1 MPINFNSKIIS
12 YILKHLEGEVSVQ
25 EVKELMEKIDIKC
38 KTKDNRIIFNYTIGA
53 DFSNPVVQEARGI
66 IMDMGAEDV
75 SKISDWRV
83 VCWPFRKFGNWGES
97 YADDINWNTA
107 QVQAKI
113 DGSILKLYRYNGQW
127 HWATNGCIDACDANT
142 PLIGRTFQD
151 VIESADNFGSINYD
165 ILDKYNTYI
174 FELVSPETRVVV
186 EYDKTHLYHLGTRS
200 NLTGVE
206 FNNFIGIEKP
216 HIYNIADPNLEKVI
230 EEAKHLN
237 NGVCEHEGFV
247 VCDSDYHRIK
257 VKNPEYLMLHHS
269 LTKDSVSKDDV
280 VEAIILNDE
289 EKIMALL
296 SYPRLKVQFKYY
308 DWQVTKFLY
317 ELEIYVNYVR
327 NVYPSCGS
335 RKEFALKIKDD
346 KFKAF
351 GFMAVDNPDMTVMQL
366 IKKFGISKVGKGFI
380 KNEQI

>member
-12 YILKHLEGEVSVQ
+12 CIFEHLGEEVPVQ
-25 EVKELMEKIDIKC
+25 EVKELMNKIDIKC

-75 SKISDWRV
+75 SQVSQWYV

-97 YADDINWNTA
+97 YADDIDWNTA

-113 DGSILKLYRYNGQW
+113 DGSIVKLYYYKGIW
-127 HWATNGCIDACDANT
+127 HWATNGCIEARDANA
-142 PLIGRTFQD
+142 PMLNRTFQD
-151 VIESADNFGSINYD
+151 VLELADNFNDINYD
-165 ILDKYNTYI
+165 NLDKNKTYI

-200 NLTGVE
+200 NITGLE
-206 FNNFIGIEKP
+206 FNDGIGIEKP
-216 HIYNIADPNLEKVI
+216 CIYNITDPNLEKVI

-237 NGVCEHEGFV
+237 NGACEHEGFV
-247 VCDSDYHRIK
+247 VCDSNYNRIK

-269 LTKDSVSKDDV
+269 LTKDAVSKDDV
-280 VEAIILNDE
+280 VEAIVFNDE
-289 EKIMALL
+289 EKILTLL
-296 SYPRLKVQFKYY
+296 SYPHFKVQFKYY

-317 ELEIYVNYVR
+317 ELDLYITYAR
-327 NVYPSCGS
+327 NLYSSLGN
-335 RKEFALKIKDD
+335 RKDFALKIKDD
-346 KFKAF
+346 KFKSF
-351 GFMAVDNPDMTVMQL
+351 GFIAIDNLDLDAVKMVKNIG
-366 IKKFGISKVGKGFI
+366 IKRILKFIDD
-380 KNEQI
+380 

>member
-12 YILKHLEGEVSVQ
+12 YIFEHLGDEVSVQ
-25 EVKELMEKIDIKC
+25 EVKELMNDIDVKC

-53 DFSNPVVQEARGI
+53 DFSDPVVQEARGI

-75 SKISDWRV
+75 SQVSQWRV
-83 VCWPFRKFGNWGES
+83 VCWPFRKFGNYGES
-97 YADDINWNTA
+97 YADDIDWNTA

-113 DGSILKLYRYNGQW
+113 DGSILKLYRYNGIW

-142 PLIGRTFQD
+142 SMIGRTFQD
-151 VIESADNFGSINYD
+151 VIELADNFNDSD
-165 ILDKYNTYI
+165 CDKLDKYNTYI

-206 FNNFIGIEKP
+206 FNSDIGIEKP

-237 NGVCEHEGFV
+237 NGICEHEGFV
-247 VCDSDYHRIK
+247 VCDSNYNRIK

-269 LTKDSVSKDDV
+269 LTKDSVSKAEV
-280 VEAIILNDE
+280 VEAIIFNDE
-289 EKIMALL
+289 EKILTLL
-296 SYPRLKVQFKYY
+296 SYPHFKVQFKYY

-317 ELEIYVNYVR
+317 ELNLYINYVR
-327 NVYPSCGS
+327 GLYAAAQS

-346 KFKAF
+346 KFSGF
-351 GFMAVDNPDMTVMQL
+351 GFTAIDNPNLTVEQMV
-366 IKKFGISKVGKGFI
+366 KKCGVSKILRFI
-380 KNEQI
+380 DD